1 MILTIKTLQQKTFK
15 VEIDD
20 SETVAVLKQK
30 IETEQGPSY
39 PANGLKLIHSG
50 KILEDGS
57 PISQYNIQESSFVVV
72 MVAKAKVTA
81 PTTKPPET
89 STSTESTD
97 GVSQPPPP
105 QQESIPTAG
114 VSRPP
119 TSDTKSTTTTTTTPT
134 EVTGSSETQPTG
146 EQEGSSIMQASSELV
161 TGSDYERAVKEIM
174 EMGFNRDQVVE
185 AMTQSYNNPHRAVAI
200 LMGEVEP
207 PGEEQ
212 VGSLPTAGL
221 VGTQESL
228 PGQQPPA
235 GLPPVVS
242 QPSSSAQGGQEE
254 NPLQFLEQLPQFQ
267 NLRREIQNNHALLPL
282 LLQQIGQSNPQLLQI
297 IQQNQEAFINMLNG
311 PVEGEGGEGGNQG
324 TPPPG
329 GIPRGLGSMGGMGGA
344 PPGTVSIPVSPQDK
358 EAIDR
363 LKAMGFPE
371 HMVVQAY
378 FACDKNEELAA
389 NFLLQDR
396 DDDN

>member
-174 EMGFNRDQVVE
+174 EMGFN
-185 AMTQSYNNPHRAVAI
+185 
-200 LMGEVEP
+200 L
-207 PGEEQ
+207 
-212 VGSLPTAGL
+212 SL
-221 VGTQESL
+221 
-228 PGQQPPA
+228 
-235 GLPPVVS
+235 
-242 QPSSSAQGGQEE
+242 
-254 NPLQFLEQLPQFQ
+254 
-267 NLRREIQNNHALLPL
+267 IH
-282 LLQQIGQSNPQLLQI
+282 I
-297 IQQNQEAFINMLNG
+297 
-311 PVEGEGGEGGNQG
+311 
-324 TPPPG
+324 
-329 GIPRGLGSMGGMGGA
+329 
-344 PPGTVSIPVSPQDK
+344 
-358 EAIDR
+358 
-363 LKAMGFPE
+363 
-371 HMVVQAY
+371 
-378 FACDKNEELAA
+378 
-389 NFLLQDR
+389 
-396 DDDN
+396 